1 VSTLALMRWLESAPE
16 RYDTGMRVLT
26 LGRAGCAQRV
36 VVEQALRRGGRHVL
50 EIGCGTGALTAL
62 LVEHGAEVTAI
73 DQNAAMLEQA
83 RRRLATIRVGEHAE
97 LLERTAAEIDA
108 FPPDQ
113 FDAVVATFALSE
125 MSATERRYVMAAA
138 HCCLRPG
145 GVLAIA
151 DEVQPRRRSARIVHA
166 LLRGPQT
173 LVGWVLAG
181 SVSRPIPDL
190 TGELRAAGF
199 EIAFE
204 QRWLGGSLAA
214 VVGERPRQNREPTD
228 G

>member
-1 VSTLALMRWLESAPE
+1 
-16 RYDTGMRVLT
+16 
-26 LGRAGCAQRV
+26 
-36 VVEQALRRGGRHVL
+36 
-50 EIGCGTGALTAL
+50 
-62 LVEHGAEVTAI
+62 
-73 DQNAAMLEQA
+73 
-83 RRRLATIRVGEHAE
+83 
-97 LLERTAAEIDA
+97 
-108 FPPDQ
+108 
-113 FDAVVATFALSE
+113 
-125 MSATERRYVMAAA
+125 
-138 HCCLRPG
+138 
-145 GVLAIA
+145 VLAIA
-151 DEVQPRRRSARIVHA
+151 DEVRPRRRSARIVHA